1 MKATSS
7 NKIKCLLKKEAA
19 LQFPEEQRA
28 AYSVYTL
35 LPFFACTEIERKREK
50 RKVCVCV
57 TEREREREREKK
69 NK

>member
-57 TEREREREREKK
+57 
-69 NK
+69 